1 MNARVGMKRLFLAIL
16 LIILIVPWGRAI
28 AAETEEPAG
37 PVYRVNKIVIVGATE
52 EHEKTIKKTMRVKPA
67 TWKNLLPWKKK
78 QEFVEEEL
86 DADVQRVNKLYEQW
100 GYYSADVQA
109 SVTKN
114 EQKKEVDIKITIEEG
129 EPTHI
134 SSVEIKGIE
143 DLPDKRQTQIRARIE
158 LYPGEVFEQQAYEKS
173 RQGIL
178 EYLGNKGFAKAEV
191 DWKAIV
197 VKSTRRAII
206 EIHITPGKR
215 YRFGHVTITGLKN
228 IDSKV
233 ITSRLTF
240 KEGEW
245 YTADAV
251 RNSQRNIF
259 QLGPFNLV
267 TINMLDPDPDRP
279 EYLPVEIVTK
289 SKKEQAVSF
298 GVGYGTED
306 NVRVKMGWTHRNFF
320 GQARS
325 FSFTGKYSSITRALE
340 GSFIQPYFF
349 RGDQSLLDTFG
360 RREDDLVSYK
370 NVVWFNE
377 LAVTRKFSGAFS
389 MSLGYFF
396 EFNELDTVEVH
407 DPQEQAQEGR
417 NDIITGPRFSLRYDT
432 RDNILDPTKGFFAT
446 TSFDYASQ
454 SLGSQISYFRVIA
467 EGRHYIKLPKKMVLA
482 SRLLAGAIEP
492 VQGTREIPIYKRF
505 FSGGST
511 SVRGYPFQKLGPLD
525 DSGLPFGGRTLVEAS
540 VELRYPIWGDL
551 GGVLFV
557 DGGEVNPDAFAFD
570 ASEFRFT
577 SGFGLRYKTPIGPI
591 RGDIG
596 WQLNPEPGLS
606 KQWNFYISV
615 GQAF

>member
-1 MNARVGMKRLFLAIL
+1 MKRLLFTIL
-16 LIILIVPWGRAI
+16 LIILIFPWTRAT
-28 AAETEEPAG
+28 AAETEEPAE
-37 PVYRVNKIVIVGATE
+37 PVFRVNKIDIVGAIKE
-52 EHEKTIKKTMRVKPA
+52 REKTIRKTMRVKPA

-78 QEFVEEEL
+78 QKFNEEEL
-86 DADVQRVNKLYEQW
+86 DADVQRIQKLYEQW
-100 GYYSADVQA
+100 GYYSADVNA
-109 SVTKN
+109 TVAKN
-114 EQKKEVDIKITIEEG
+114 EQKKEVNIQITIDEG
-129 EPTHI
+129 QPTHI

-143 DLPDKRQTQIRARIE
+143 DLSQKRQTEIRSRIH

-173 RQGIL
+173 RQEIL
-178 EYLGNKGFAKAEV
+178 DYLGNKGFAKAEV
-191 DWKAIV
+191 DWEAIV

-206 EIHITPGKR
+206 ELTITPGKR

-267 TINMLDPDPDRP
+267 TINMLDPDPGRP

-289 SKKEQAVSF
+289 AKKEQAVSF

-306 NVRVKMGWTHRNFF
+306 NARVKMAWTHRNFF

-340 GSFIQPYFF
+340 GSFVQPYFY
-349 RGDQSLLDTFG
+349 GGNQSLLDTFG

-377 LAVTRKFSGAFS
+377 LAVTRKFSDSFS
-389 MSLGYFF
+389 MSLGYIF

-407 DPQEQAQEGR
+407 DPQDQAQEGSS
-417 NDIITGPRFSLRYDT
+417 DIVTGPRFSLRYDT
-432 RDNILDPTKGFFAT
+432 RDNILDPTKGFYAT

-454 SLGSQISYFRVIA
+454 TLGSEISYIRVIA
-467 EGRHYIKLPKKMVLA
+467 EGRHYLKLPRKLVLA
-482 SRLLAGAIEP
+482 SRLLGGAIEP

-505 FSGGST
+505 FSGGSN

-525 DSGLPFGGRTLVEAS
+525 DSGLPFGGRTLLEGS

-551 GGVLFV
+551 RGVVFV
-557 DGGEVNPDAFAFD
+557 DAGEVNPDAFAFD
-570 ASEFRFT
+570 ASEVRFT